1 MQGFSAV
8 YACFEGRSAQIEYGF
23 GEKWWLE
30 VATWWVLSLL
40 FFLLRRVPGL
50 TPNRTVTP
58 LGDRLALGLVD
69 PATIGWCL

>member
-40 FFLLRRVPGL
+40 FFFAAACTGFDTQPHSHSVRGP
-50 TPNRTVTP
+50 
-58 LGDRLALGLVD
+58 
-69 PATIGWCL
+69 IGSGIS